1 MFVSKRKKREKA
13 AKKLKLFLDALE
25 LWDKFQSVHCKI
37 YSVKT
42 SLTPLFNTNEEIR
55 IHTERNIL
63 GVTYHKHFICSLLV
77 TQWEQK
83 SWKNRLLTSK

>member
-1 MFVSKRKKREKA
+1 MKVKHTPMRCVLHSVQCCA
-13 AKKLKLFLDALE
+13 ALCWDPNQGKVRVWHLSRFELAAALT
-25 LWDKFQSVHCKI
+25 D
-37 YSVKT
+37 YYYY
-42 SLTPLFNTNEEIR
+42 
-55 IHTERNIL
+55 TERNIL